1 MVFCRFGVD
10 VDFDFNILTAFIR
23 LGRARPAGAGC
34 PPYYYLTFYYLAN
47 AEINKLTLKT
57 SASGR
62 NYIIYMK
69 KPFYLL
75 GLALCMIFSGAGAQ
89 PSADTAAFKPDL
101 ILLQPHASPPDSAAD
116 TLSLPR
122 IRLIV
127 ADSARVDLPEIRR
140 NISGRSVRYR
150 IEPLLPVDSAMLFVR
165 HSQTR
170 VDTLGVFTPSGG
182 NTISAEW
189 DCADVPDQDAA
200 HLQFGYVLYADT
212 LIIVSPPKPHHWSL
226 LRGRGRAPEK
236 RYNIKQL
243 TRPGEFE
250 IDCDLSKWSGA
261 KGERIGDI
269 GQFKMLWTGAK
280 LFFIAQIKDSS
291 ITPGDFVELHVDVH
305 SDRAEFPGANHRSL
319 RFGPLTRSRIFAGEF
334 VNGRGYVY
342 SDEISQ
348 SLSNGMVWKTAVDS
362 INGEYIVEA
371 TVPFPLLS
379 DIVFPPPQIGFDV
392 SVMNVDKIAD
402 SDNDSDGVDNAET
415 VESFYSW
422 AGAERFTRYSPSK
435 WGTGRTTQA
444 ALALKIVFV
453 LVLILTCA
461 IPLLFIAHVV
471 AANRKE
477 GKEDLIVDASDNSP
491 VTEKILALI
500 EEKLSDVNFC
510 FNDVAKSVDATKE
523 EIAAAIRQDFD
534 CTFDQL
540 LAFRRIK
547 RSQSLMKDA
556 NLDIEKIAAMC
567 GFASV
572 SAYKDQYMARMKV
585 DPEVSRTAML
595 EKIAEEEREA
605 EEDED
610 D

>member
-1 MVFCRFGVD
+1 L
-10 VDFDFNILTAFIR
+10 NNYKN
-23 LGRARPAGAGC
+23 PATDG
-34 PPYYYLTFYYLAN
+34 
-47 AEINKLTLKT
+47 K
-57 SASGR
+57 

-69 KPFYLL
+69 KSFQKPTYFTALL
-75 GLALCMIFSGAGAQ
+75 GLALCLIFSGAGAQ
-89 PSADTAAFKPDL
+89 PPADTAAFKPEL
-101 ILLQPHASPPDSAAD
+101 ILLHLHAPQPDSAAD
-116 TLSLPR
+116 TLPLPR

-150 IEPLLPVDSAMLFVR
+150 IEPLLPIDSAMLFVR

-182 NTISAEW
+182 NSISAEW

-212 LIIVSPPKPHHWSL
+212 LTVMSPPMPHRWSL
-226 LRGRGRAPEK
+226 LRERGRAPEK

-250 IDCDLSKWSGA
+250 IDCGLSKWSGA
-261 KGERIGDI
+261 KGERIGGI

-291 ITPGDFVELHVDVH
+291 ITPGDFVELHVDIH
-305 SDRAEFPGANHRSL
+305 SDRADFPGANHRSL
-319 RFGPLTRSRIFAGEF
+319 RFGPLTRSRTFAGEF
-334 VNGRGYVY
+334 VSGQGYVY

-348 SLSNGMVWKTAVDS
+348 SLSNGMEWKTAVDS
-362 INGEYIVEA
+362 VNGEYIVEA
-371 TVPFPLLS
+371 AIPFPLLS
-379 DIVFPPPQIGFDV
+379 DMVFPPPLIGFDV
-392 SVMNVDKIAD
+392 SVMNVDKIAG
-402 SDNDSDGVDNAET
+402 SGGETET

-422 AGAERFTRYSPSK
+422 AGAERFTRYSPSR

-461 IPLLFIAHVV
+461 IPLLFISHVV

-500 EEKLSDVNFC
+500 EERLSDVKFC
-510 FNDVAKSVDATKE
+510 FNDVVKSVDAAKE
-523 EIAAAIRQDFD
+523 EIVAAIKQDFD

-547 RSQSLMKDA
+547 RSQGLMKDA

-585 DPEVSRTAML
+585 DPEISRTAML